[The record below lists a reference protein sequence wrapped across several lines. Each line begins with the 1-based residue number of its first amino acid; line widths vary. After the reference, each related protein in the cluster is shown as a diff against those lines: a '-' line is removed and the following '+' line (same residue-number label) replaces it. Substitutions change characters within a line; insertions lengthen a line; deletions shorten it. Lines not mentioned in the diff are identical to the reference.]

1 MRGLLLAW
9 GGGRKPE
16 PFARPNTRTA
26 RLLDTPASAPSQT
39 PEDREA
45 RIQALLARLRPHGE
59 QALRQ
64 MAERLADL
72 PEGQAFGQ
80 VEYDLRELAHEL
92 AACCHQAGLR
102 AGKKRG

>member
-1 MRGLLLAW
+1 M
-9 GGGRKPE
+9 
-16 PFARPNTRTA
+16 
-26 RLLDTPASAPSQT
+26 LDTTASAPSQT

-64 MAERLADL
+64 MAERLVDL
-72 PEGQAFGQ
+72 AEGQAFGQ

-92 AACCHQAGLR
+92 AACRICAASR
-102 AGKKRG
+102 SRSKSTR